1 MQGGSGQLA
10 AISRKGKAMKYK
22 IILSA
27 ALLALGLASSVSA
40 NSIKHVFVVDELT
53 LEVEMANPLTEEE
66 LHPANFMSP
75 SYKSEFQVNGGVHV
89 TGLPIPQKS
98 DGFHYNIYRLAVD
111 GLDAGPIYQISY
123 KGQKARTF
131 KLYEGREQQDRY
143 RDRYGSYF

>member
-53 LEVEMANPLTEEE
+53 LEVEMADPLTEEE

-75 SYKSEFQVNGGVHV
+75 SYKSGFQVNGGVQV
-89 TGLPIPQKS
+89 PDLPDFLQGTES
-98 DGFHYNIYRLAVD
+98 QDV
-111 GLDAGPIYQISY
+111 QIV
-123 KGQKARTF
+123 
-131 KLYEGREQQDRY
+131 
-143 RDRYGSYF
+143 

>member
-1 MQGGSGQLA
+1 
-10 AISRKGKAMKYK
+10 MKYK

-53 LEVEMANPLTEEE
+53 LEVEMADPLTEEE

-98 DGFHYNIYRLAVD
+98 DGFHYQYLPSGCRR
-111 GLDAGPIYQISY
+111 LDAWPDLPDFLQGTESQDVQIV
-123 KGQKARTF
+123 
-131 KLYEGREQQDRY
+131 
-143 RDRYGSYF
+143 

>member
-53 LEVEMANPLTEEE
+53 LEVEMAAEYYVQKHGVGALSDVAK
-66 LHPANFMSP
+66 LHF
-75 SYKSEFQVNGGVHV
+75 V
-89 TGLPIPQKS
+89 TTQKV
-98 DGFHYNIYRLAVD
+98 LQ
-111 GLDAGPIYQISY
+111 P
-123 KGQKARTF
+123 
-131 KLYEGREQQDRY
+131 KLGI
-143 RDRYGSYF
+143 